1 MKENPTKRKNPIPPP
16 PRPRKKIGDELPHV
30 ATSMKA
36 GALAWGLPVS
46 EIRRARTGGC
56 KAFVGQKV
64 YLDGLTAW
72 LTANPPAPASG
83 GGESLDD
90 ADKEELERRKLIRVV
105 NRLDIGIQSD
115 RHKLAVTKDE
125 FVPKELVKEEWTRR
139 WAIIE
144 AEAKDLMD
152 KSIFPVFV
160 ARVKAKI
167 K

>member
-1 MKENPTKRKNPIPPP
+1 MRAAAAMMTLPIGEIKRAKN
-16 PRPRKKIGDELPHV
+16 
-30 ATSMKA
+30 
-36 GALAWGLPVS
+36 
-46 EIRRARTGGC
+46 GGC
-56 KAFVGQKV
+56 TAFVGQKV
-64 YLDGLTAW
+64 YRDRLIAW
-72 LTANPPAPASG
+72 LKKNPPAVRT
-83 GGESLDD
+83 GEGTDVD
-90 ADKEELERRKLIRVV
+90 REELERRKLIRQVE
-105 NRLDIGIQSD
+105 RLDIGIQAD

-125 FVPKELVKEEWTRR
+125 FVPKELVKEEWTRL